1 MSENKNI
8 QGILNKNR
16 GFSTPN
22 TINSIRE
29 IESRVNNTSKTVSEN
44 DTSNT
49 ESKADFMSSNT
60 ENVGENQTASVS
72 DVEKKSE
79 KLEGN
84 TTITLAFRKEHKK
97 ILQEHFES
105 EGIINYS
112 TGIRS
117 VLLRYMKAKKLI

>member
-8 QGILNKNR
+8 QNLLNKNK
-16 GFSTPN
+16 GFTTPN
-22 TINSIRE
+22 TISNIKELEDKLTTTNS
-29 IESRVNNTSKTVSEN
+29 NNALLKT
-44 DTSNT
+44 D
-49 ESKADFMSSNT
+49 
-60 ENVGENQTASVS
+60 SV
-72 DVEKKSE
+72 ETKSE
-79 KLEGN
+79 DTNEMTSEIKTEIVNSLSDEKLQGN
-84 TTITLAFRKEHKK
+84 TTITLAFKKEHKK